1 MDWSMPGFPA
11 LHYIPEFLVIL
22 LVPPV
27 CSNRLFE
34 TPLLVWWTIEWLLG
48 FPGGSVVKYP
58 PASAGDAGDMGLIP
72 GMERSPEGGNG
83 NPLQYSCLGNPH
95 GRRSLVSYTVHGVTK
110 SQTRLKDWA
119 QTIISLVQS
128 LSPIWLWNPMDCRMP
143 GLPVHHQLPEFTQT
157 HVHWVSDAIQP
168 SHPLSSTSSPA
179 LNLSQHQG
187 LFKWGSSSHQVGKVL
202 EFQLQHQSFQWI
214 FRTDFL

>member
-48 FPGGSVVKYP
+48 FPGGSMVKYP
-58 PASAGDAGDMGLIP
+58 PASAGDAGDVGLIP

-83 NPLQYSCLGNPH
+83 NPLQYSCLGNPM
-95 GRRSLVSYTVHGVTK
+95 GRGAWWATVHGIIKSWTQLSNWARTHTHTHTHTPQKEKKERKFEIKSGLNFLLYHLLKYDLRQVT
-110 SQTRLKDWA
+110 
-119 QTIISLVQS
+119 
-128 LSPIWLWNPMDCRMP
+128 
-143 GLPVHHQLPEFTQT
+143 
-157 HVHWVSDAIQP
+157 
-168 SHPLSSTSSPA
+168 
-179 LNLSQHQG
+179 
-187 LFKWGSSSHQVGKVL
+187 
-202 EFQLQHQSFQWI
+202 
-214 FRTDFL
+214 